1 MTNTATLKV
10 YSGTGWITVSGRIVR
25 VTETGGIIID
35 DERGVRHFAL
45 KERATIN
52 NDADPSRTRNNMLW

>member
-1 MTNTATLKV
+1 MANTATLKV
-10 YSGTGWITVSGRIVR
+10 YSGTGWVTVSGSIVR
-25 VTETGGIIID
+25 VTETGGVIID

-52 NDADPSRTRNNMLW
+52 SNNDPSRTKNNMLW